1 MIRFGPFQV
10 DPRTWSLSRGG
21 EAVDLSPRLVE
32 LLTAII
38 EKNGEIVTKDE
49 LLDRFWPGVNISE
62 NTLTRAIADIR
73 KALGEQASEPQY
85 IQTLARRGFRFI
97 PDSVTEH
104 PAPGVRP
111 ALSERTRVPGN
122 ERSRVEGSPEP
133 DEDPFQAWVQ
143 GKLALDSLNL
153 EKLSGAIAA
162 FERAVL
168 ELPSYAPAH
177 AGLANAYLLKYE
189 QTRSGSVPDRGLLTR
204 AMAAATQAC
213 AVDPS
218 LGEGWAVR
226 GYLLSAAGRAE
237 EAQAAARRAAALEPE
252 NWRHQYRLAYSTWGE
267 ERLRAVE
274 RALAL
279 MPGFAPVR
287 MLSAMV
293 FIARGT
299 LDRAEREAGLGA
311 ESQRRHRA
319 DRTPLPAIGFHWLRG
334 LLLAARGDASA
345 ALASLDEESAT
356 DSTGHIYAREF
367 ALNARVAAGFMHLTM
382 NDGSSAEGTFNQALA
397 QAPAHPRATMGL
409 YAVATRGGDARASE
423 AARTAAEHAIAE
435 LMRGERH
442 VEAALVSAGQRI
454 VEGQTAAAMELL
466 DRVLADAPA
475 GPAGWI
481 VPVDPMLEAIR
492 LKPGYPELLAKL
504 AARAS

>member
-21 EAVDLSPRLVE
+21 DAVDLSPRLVE
-32 LLTAII
+32 ILTAII

-85 IQTLARRGFRFI
+85 IQTLARRGFRF
-97 PDSVTEH
+97 VGAAETGGTTG
-104 PAPGVRP
+104 A
-111 ALSERTRVPGN
+111 SESTG
-122 ERSRVEGSPEP
+122 
-133 DEDPFQAWVQ
+133 EDPFQSWVQ

-153 EKLSGAIAA
+153 EKLTGAIAA
-162 FERAVL
+162 FERAVV

-177 AGLANAYLLKYE
+177 AGLANAYLMQFE

-204 AMAAATQAC
+204 AMTAAKQAC

-218 LGEGWAVR
+218 LGEGWAVL
-226 GYLLSAAGRAE
+226 GYLLSAAGKTE
-237 EAQAAARRAAALEPE
+237 EAQAAARRAAALEPD
-252 NWRHQYRLAYSTWGE
+252 NWRHQYRLAYSAWGE
-267 ERLRAVE
+267 ERLRAAG
-274 RALAL
+274 RTLTL
-279 MPGFAPVR
+279 MPGSAPVR

-299 LDRAEREAGLGA
+299 LDRAEREATVGA
-311 ESQRRHRA
+311 ETQRRQRG

-334 LLLAARGDASA
+334 LLLAARGDTSA
-345 ALASLDEESAT
+345 ALSSLDEESTT
-356 DSTGHIYAREF
+356 DASGHIYAREF
-367 ALNARVAAGFMHLTM
+367 VLNARVATGFMHLTM
-382 NDGSSAEGTFNQALA
+382 NDSSSAAATFNQALA
-397 QAPAHPRATMGL
+397 EAPAHPRATLGL
-409 YAVATRGGDARASE
+409 YAVATRGADARE
-423 AARTAAEHAIAE
+423 CKNARTAAEHAIAD

-466 DRVLADAPA
+466 DRMLADAPA

-481 VPVDPMLEAIR
+481 IPVDPMLEAVR
-492 LKPGYPELLAKL
+492 VAPGYPELLAKL

>member
-1 MIRFGPFQV
+1 MPVIRFGSFQV
-10 DPRTWSLSRGG
+10 DPRTWSLSRDG
-21 EAVDLSPRLVE
+21 EAVELSPRLVE
-32 LLTAII
+32 ILAAIV

-73 KALGEQASEPQY
+73 KALGEQASEPKY
-85 IQTLARRGFRFI
+85 IQTLARRGFRFVGAGGA
-97 PDSVTEH
+97 S
-104 PAPGVRP
+104 G
-111 ALSERTRVPGN
+111 G
-122 ERSRVEGSPEP
+122 GG
-133 DEDPFQAWVQ
+133 EDPFQAWVQ

-153 EKLSGAIAA
+153 EKLTGAIAA
-162 FERAVL
+162 FERAVV

-177 AGLANAYLLKYE
+177 AGLANAYLLQFE

-204 AMAAATQAC
+204 AIAAARQAC

-218 LGEGWAVR
+218 LGEGWAVL
-226 GYLLSAAGRAE
+226 GYLLSAAGKTE
-237 EAQAAARRAAALEPE
+237 EAQAAARRAGALEPD

-274 RALAL
+274 RSLAM

-299 LDRAEREAGLGA
+299 LSRAEREATLGA
-311 ESQRRHRA
+311 ESQRRHQS
-319 DRTPLPAIGFHWLRG
+319 DRTPLPAVGFHWLHG
-334 LLLAARGDASA
+334 LLLAARGDAPA
-345 ALASLDEESAT
+345 ALASLDEESAA
-356 DSTGHIYAREF
+356 DASGHIYAREF

-382 NDGSSAEGTFNQALA
+382 NDLAAAASTFNQALTK
-397 QAPAHPRATMGL
+397 APAHPRATLGL
-409 YAVATRGGDARASE
+409 YAVAARGADVRE
-423 AARTAAEHAIAE
+423 IDAARKATDHVIAE
-435 LMRGERH
+435 LIRGERH
-442 VEAALVSAGQRI
+442 VEAALVSAGERI
-454 VEGQTAAAMELL
+454 VAGQPSKAIEQL
-466 DRVLADAPA
+466 DRVLTDAPP

-481 VPVDPMLEAIR
+481 IPVDPMLEAIR
-492 LKPGYPELLAKL
+492 SESGCEELFAKL

>member
-1 MIRFGPFQV
+1 MIRFGPFEV
-10 DPRTWSLSRGG
+10 DSRTWSLSRGG
-21 EAVDLSPRLVE
+21 GAVDLSPRLVE
-32 LLTAII
+32 ILTAII

-73 KALGEQASEPQY
+73 KALGEQASEPKY

-97 PDSVTEH
+97 PDSITEP
-104 PAPGVRP
+104 PA
-111 ALSERTRVPGN
+111 
-122 ERSRVEGSPEP
+122 P
-133 DEDPFQAWVQ
+133 DEDPFHAWVQ

-162 FERAVL
+162 FERAVV

-177 AGLANAYLLKYE
+177 AGLANAYLLQFE
-189 QTRSGSVPDRGLLTR
+189 QTRSGSVPDRDLLTR
-204 AMAAATQAC
+204 AMSAARQAC

-218 LGEGWAVR
+218 LGEGWAVL
-226 GYLLSAAGRAE
+226 GYLLSAAGKAE

-287 MLSAMV
+287 MLAAMV

-334 LLLAARGDASA
+334 LLLAARGDAPA
-345 ALASLDEESAT
+345 ALASLDEESGA
-356 DSTGHIYAREF
+356 DATGHIYAREF
-367 ALNARVAAGFMHLTM
+367 ALNARVAAGFMHLVM
-382 NDGSSAEGTFNQALA
+382 NDRLSAAATFNQAVA
-397 QAPAHPRATMGL
+397 EAPAHPRATLGL
-409 YAVATRGGDARASE
+409 YAVATRGAAPRDCESARA
-423 AARTAAEHAIAE
+423 ATEHAIAA
-435 LMRGERH
+435 LVRGERH

-492 LKPGYPELLAKL
+492 LAPGYPQLLAKL

>member
-21 EAVDLSPRLVE
+21 DAVDLSPRLVE
-32 LLTAII
+32 ILAAIV

-62 NTLTRAIADIR
+62 NTLTRAVADIR

-97 PDSVTEH
+97 SDVT
-104 PAPGVRP
+104 V
-111 ALSERTRVPGN
+111 
-122 ERSRVEGSPEP
+122 ERSEP
-133 DEDPFQAWVQ
+133 DDDPFQAWVQ
-143 GKLALDSLNL
+143 GKLALDTLDP
-153 EKLSGAIAA
+153 EKLTGAIAA
-162 FERAVL
+162 FERAVM

-177 AGLANAYLLKYE
+177 AGLANAYLLQYE

-204 AMAAATQAC
+204 AMTAAKQAC

-218 LGEGWAVR
+218 LGEGWAVL
-226 GYLLSAAGRAE
+226 GYLLSAAGKTE
-237 EAQAAARRAAALEPE
+237 EAQAAARRATALEPD
-252 NWRHQYRLAYSTWGE
+252 NWRHQYRLAYSAWGE
-267 ERLRAVE
+267 ERLRAAG
-274 RALAL
+274 RTLTL
-279 MPGFAPVR
+279 MPGSAPVR

-299 LDRAEREAGLGA
+299 LDRAEREATVGA
-311 ESQRRHRA
+311 ETQRRQRGDH
-319 DRTPLPAIGFHWLRG
+319 TPLPAIGFHWLQG
-334 LLLAARGDASA
+334 LLLAARGDATA
-345 ALASLDEESAT
+345 ALASFDEESAT
-356 DSTGHIYAREF
+356 VATGHIYAREF
-367 ALNARVAAGFMHLTM
+367 ALNARVATGFMHLTM
-382 NDGSSAEGTFNQALA
+382 NDLSSAAATFTQALA
-397 QAPAHPRATMGL
+397 EAPAHPRATLGL
-409 YAVATRGGDARASE
+409 YAVAARGANSGDCE
-423 AARTAAEHAIAE
+423 AARNATEHAVAE

-454 VEGQTAAAMELL
+454 VEGQTAAAMTLL
-466 DRVLADAPA
+466 DRMLADAPA

-481 VPVDPMLEAIR
+481 IPVDPMLEAVR
-492 LKPGYPELLAKL
+492 VAPGYPELLAKL

>member
-1 MIRFGPFQV
+1 MIRFGPFEV

-21 EAVDLSPRLVE
+21 GAVDLSPRLVE
-32 LLTAII
+32 ILTAII

-73 KALGEQASEPQY
+73 KALGEQASEPKY

-97 PDSVTEH
+97 PDSIVE
-104 PAPGVRP
+104 RP
-111 ALSERTRVPGN
+111 ESGTHTAN
-122 ERSRVEGSPEP
+122 

-143 GKLALDSLNL
+143 GKLALDTLNL

-189 QTRSGSVPDRGLLTR
+189 QTRSGSVPDRDLLTR
-204 AMAAATQAC
+204 AMAAAKQAC

-226 GYLLSAAGRAE
+226 GYLLSAAGKTE

-287 MLSAMV
+287 MLAAMV

>member
-1 MIRFGPFQV
+1 M
-10 DPRTWSLSRGG
+10 
-21 EAVDLSPRLVE
+21 DLSPRLVE
-32 LLTAII
+32 ILAAIV

-97 PDSVTEH
+97 
-104 PAPGVRP
+104 
-111 ALSERTRVPGN
+111 
-122 ERSRVEGSPEP
+122 GSGGACGAGEAG
-133 DEDPFQAWVQ
+133 EDPFQAWVQ

-162 FERAVL
+162 FERAVV

-204 AMAAATQAC
+204 AMSAAQQAC

-218 LGEGWAVR
+218 LGEGWAVL
-226 GYLLSAAGRAE
+226 GYLLLAAGKTE
-237 EAQAAARRAAALEPE
+237 EAQAAGRRATALEPG
-252 NWRHQYRLAYSTWGE
+252 NWRHQYRLAYSAWGE
-267 ERLRAVE
+267 ERLRAAD
-274 RALAL
+274 RALVL

-299 LDRAEREAGLGA
+299 LDRAEREATIGA
-311 ESQRRHRA
+311 ESQRRQRG

-334 LLLAARGDASA
+334 LLLAAGGDSPA
-345 ALASLDEESAT
+345 ALTSLDEESAT
-356 DSTGHIYAREF
+356 DASGHIYAREF
-367 ALNARVAAGFMHLTM
+367 VLNARVAAGFLQLTM
-382 NDGSSAEGTFNQALA
+382 DEDTAAAATFRRALDE
-397 QAPAHPRATMGL
+397 APGHPRATLGL
-409 YAVATRGGDARASE
+409 YAVAARDADARDCD
-423 AARTAAEHAIAE
+423 AARSAAEHAIAE
-435 LMRGERH
+435 LKRGERH

-454 VEGQTAAAMELL
+454 VEGQTAAAMALL
-466 DRVLADAPA
+466 DRMLADAPA

-481 VPVDPMLEAIR
+481 IPVDPMLEAVR
-492 LKPGYPELLAKL
+492 VAPGYPELLAKL

>member
-1 MIRFGPFQV
+1 MFE
-10 DPRTWSLSRGG
+10 D
-21 EAVDLSPRLVE
+21 
-32 LLTAII
+32 
-38 EKNGEIVTKDE
+38 
-49 LLDRFWPGVNISE
+49 
-62 NTLTRAIADIR
+62 
-73 KALGEQASEPQY
+73 
-85 IQTLARRGFRFI
+85 
-97 PDSVTEH
+97 
-104 PAPGVRP
+104 
-111 ALSERTRVPGN
+111 
-122 ERSRVEGSPEP
+122 PEP

-153 EKLSGAIAA
+153 EKLTGAIAA
-162 FERAVL
+162 FERAVV

-204 AMAAATQAC
+204 AMAAAKQAC

-218 LGEGWAVR
+218 LGEGWAVL
-226 GYLLSAAGRAE
+226 GYLLSAAGKTE

-267 ERLRAVE
+267 ERLRAVD

-299 LDRAEREAGLGA
+299 LDRAEREATIGA
-311 ESQRRHRA
+311 ESQRRQRG
-319 DRTPLPAIGFHWLRG
+319 DRTPLPAIGFHWLRA
-334 LLLAARGDASA
+334 LLLAARGDTSA

-356 DSTGHIYAREF
+356 NESGHIYAREF
-367 ALNARVAAGFMHLTM
+367 VLNARVAAGFMHVTM
-382 NDGSSAEGTFNQALA
+382 NDAPAAASTFQQALA
-397 QAPAHPRATMGL
+397 EAPGHPRATLGL
-409 YAVATRGGDARASE
+409 YAVAVRGADARDCE
-423 AARTAAEHAIAE
+423 AARHATEHVIAE
-435 LMRGERH
+435 LVRGERH

-454 VEGQTAAAMELL
+454 VEGQTAAAIALL
-466 DRVLADAPA
+466 DRMLADAPA

-481 VPVDPMLEAIR
+481 IPVDPMLEAVR
-492 LKPGYPELLAKL
+492 VAPGYPELLAKL

>member
-10 DPRTWSLSRGG
+10 DPRTWSLSQGG
-21 EAVDLSPRLVE
+21 DPVDLSPRLVE
-32 LLTAII
+32 ILAAIV

-73 KALGEQASEPQY
+73 KALGEQAAEPQY

-97 PDSVTEH
+97 
-104 PAPGVRP
+104 
-111 ALSERTRVPGN
+111 SE
-122 ERSRVEGSPEP
+122 SRVELPEP
-133 DEDPFQAWVQ
+133 DDDPFQAWVQ
-143 GKLALDSLNL
+143 GKLALDSLDP

-162 FERAVL
+162 FERAVV
-168 ELPSYAPAH
+168 ELPLYAPAH
-177 AGLANAYLLKYE
+177 AGLANAYLLQFE
-189 QTRSGSVPDRGLLTR
+189 QTRSGSVPDRGLLTQ
-204 AMAAATQAC
+204 AMSAARQAC

-218 LGEGWAVR
+218 LGEGWAVL
-226 GYLLSAAGRAE
+226 GYLLSAAGKAE
-237 EAQAAARRAAALEPE
+237 EAQAAARRAAALERD

-274 RALAL
+274 RALTL
-279 MPGFAPVR
+279 MPGFSPIR

-299 LDRAEREAGLGA
+299 LDRAEREATTGA
-311 ESQRRHRA
+311 QSQRRQRG

-334 LLLAARGDASA
+334 LLLAAHGDAPA

-356 DSTGHIYAREF
+356 NASGHIYAREF
-367 ALNARVAAGFMHLTM
+367 VLNARVAAGFLQLTM
-382 NDGSSAEGTFNQALA
+382 NDAAAAAVTLQQALA
-397 QAPAHPRATMGL
+397 EAPGHPRATLGL
-409 YAVATRGGDARASE
+409 YAVAARGADAHACE
-423 AARTAAEHAIAE
+423 AARSATEHATAE
-435 LMRGERH
+435 LIRGERP
-442 VEAALVSAGQRI
+442 VEAALVSAGQRL
-454 VEGQTAAAMELL
+454 VEGQAAAAMALL
-466 DRVLADAPA
+466 DRMLAEAPA

-481 VPVDPMLEAIR
+481 IPVDPMLEALR
-492 LKPGYPELLAKL
+492 LAPGYPELLAKL

>member
-1 MIRFGPFQV
+1 VIRFGPFQI
-10 DPRTWSLSRGG
+10 DARTWSLSRGSDP
-21 EAVDLSPRLVE
+21 VDLSPRLVE
-32 LLTAII
+32 ILAAIV

-73 KALGEQASEPQY
+73 KALGEHASEPQY

-97 PDSVTEH
+97 ADATV
-104 PAPGVRP
+104 
-111 ALSERTRVPGN
+111 ER
-122 ERSRVEGSPEP
+122 PEP

-162 FERAVL
+162 FERAVV

-177 AGLANAYLLKYE
+177 AGLANAYLLQFE
-189 QTRSGSVPDRGLLTR
+189 RTRSGSVPDRGLLTR
-204 AMAAATQAC
+204 AMSAAKQAC

-218 LGEGWAVR
+218 LGEGWAVL
-226 GYLLSAAGRAE
+226 GYLLSAAGKTE
-237 EAQAAARRAAALEPE
+237 EAQAAARRAAALEPD
-252 NWRHQYRLAYSTWGE
+252 NWRHQYRLAYSAWGE
-267 ERLRAVE
+267 ERLRAAD

-299 LDRAEREAGLGA
+299 LDRAEREATVGA
-311 ESQRRHRA
+311 ETQRRQRA

-334 LLLAARGDASA
+334 LLLAARGDAAA

-356 DSTGHIYAREF
+356 DAGGHIYAREF
-367 ALNARVAAGFMHLTM
+367 VLNARVAAGFLQLTR
-382 NDGSSAEGTFNQALA
+382 NDAPAATATFQRALA
-397 QAPAHPRATMGL
+397 EAPGHPRATLGL
-409 YAVATRGGDARASE
+409 YAVASRGGNPRECD
-423 AARTAAEHAIAE
+423 AARTATEHAIAE

-454 VEGQTAAAMELL
+454 VEAQAAAAMALL
-466 DRVLADAPA
+466 DAMLADAPA

-481 VPVDPMLEAIR
+481 IPVDPMLEEVR
-492 LKPGYPELLAKL
+492 LARGYTELLAKL